1 LTWWIA
7 EFRGPGVHPTNFE
20 DSPDEFDARNSNNS
34 VRSAAGAGRI
44 IVLGDGAEVLT
55 DSDDADMFDDEPDK
69 EENDDEA
76 LEPIAATEKRGDY
89 EGMKDEPKSE
99 KGKENEKID
108 ISSKTQGTNPESVG
122 QKGESTTAK

>member
-1 LTWWIA
+1 
-7 EFRGPGVHPTNFE
+7 
-20 DSPDEFDARNSNNS
+20 
-34 VRSAAGAGRI
+34 
-44 IVLGDGAEVLT
+44 VLGDGAEVLT
-55 DSDDADMFDDEPDK
+55 DSDDAEMFDDEPDK

-76 LEPIAATEKRGDY
+76 LEPIAATEKRGDD

-122 QKGESTTAK
+122 QKGESTAAK